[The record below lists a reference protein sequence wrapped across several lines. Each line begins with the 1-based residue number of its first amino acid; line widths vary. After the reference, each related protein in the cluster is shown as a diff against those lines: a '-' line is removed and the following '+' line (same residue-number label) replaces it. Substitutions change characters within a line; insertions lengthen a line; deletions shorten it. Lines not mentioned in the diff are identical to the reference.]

1 MEINAPRSGD
11 DTRGSSMDFDSTCN
25 AQVAGSYAALAS
37 LLRGA
42 GRRGEALTYARV
54 ALEAKERAFPPGHP
68 EHAVA
73 LLALADTL
81 RDHARSAMHV
91 PTHARLCMAW
101 IYG

>member
-1 MEINAPRSGD
+1 M
-11 DTRGSSMDFDSTCN
+11 
-25 AQVAGSYAALAS
+25 QVAGSYAALAS

-68 EHAVA
+68 EVAAA

-81 RDHARSAMHV
+81 RDHARSALHLRA
-91 PTHARLCMAW
+91 PACLCM
-101 IYG
+101 GMN